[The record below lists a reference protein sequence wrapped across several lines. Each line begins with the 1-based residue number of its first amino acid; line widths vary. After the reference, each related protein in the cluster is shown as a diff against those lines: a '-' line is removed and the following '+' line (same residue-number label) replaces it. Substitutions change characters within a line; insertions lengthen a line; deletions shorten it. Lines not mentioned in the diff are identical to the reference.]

1 MWNSETCL
9 RMLPLFTEELE
20 NAEKQLLP
28 KDAQMNKG

>member
-1 MWNSETCL
+1 
-9 RMLPLFTEELE
+9 MLLLFTEELE

>member
-1 MWNSETCL
+1 VL
-9 RMLPLFTEELE
+9 LLFTEELE